1 MQLFCS
7 QVSGQPSS
15 VYFALISAEV
25 EPLVFVG
32 EVESTVFVKV
42 AVADHGSRGEYGTYA
57 GVVDPSEGIEA

>member
-1 MQLFCS
+1 M
-7 QVSGQPSS
+7 
-15 VYFALISAEV
+15 YFALISAEV